1 MMKNLFKKSR
11 ILILALIM
19 MLTFA
24 GCSILEMEIMEEGNP
39 PIIEN
44 PSETPEGPSEE
55 ALKEDGYYTSKE
67 EVAEFLH
74 TYGHL
79 PDNYITKNEAM
90 DLGWDS
96 GKGNL
101 WAVTDK
107 MSIGGD
113 RFGNREGLLP
123 NASGRKWYECDIDYE
138 GGFRNEKRIVFS
150 SDGLIY
156 YTGDHYASFEKL
168 Y

>member
-1 MMKNLFKKSR
+1 MMRKLLRKSH
-11 ILILALIM
+11 ILILSLIM

-24 GCSILEMEIMEEGNP
+24 GCSILDLEILEEGNP
-39 PIIEN
+39 PQVEN
-44 PSETPEGPSEE
+44 PSETPADPSDE
-55 ALKEDGYYTSKE
+55 ALEEDGYYTSKE
-67 EVAEFLH
+67 DVAQYLH

-90 DLGWDS
+90 DLGWDA

-101 WAVTDK
+101 WQVTDR

-123 NASGRKWYECDIDYE
+123 DAPGRKWFECDIDYQ
-138 GGFRNEKRIVFS
+138 GGYRNEKRIVFS

-156 YTGDHYASFEKL
+156 YTGNHYESFEKL